1 MSDTPRTDAREWDWH
16 DDRLLVVDMIVD
28 ADFARQLER
37 ELGEMTKQRDHY
49 KAACDQ
55 YSEDEALNML
65 AEARKQRDTLAEQC
79 RALLDSDEAQKA
91 WPLDGTRRAEK
102 PSDTHSSATVTVK
115 FRRLLAIHSAL
126 AAVKGGDA

>member
-16 DDRLLVVDMIVD
+16 DDWSLVVDMIVD

-37 ELGEMTKQRDHY
+37 EL
-49 KAACDQ
+49 
-55 YSEDEALNML
+55 
-65 AEARKQRDTLAEQC
+65 AEAKESWRFSSICRELKHQRDTLAEQC
-79 RALLDSDEAQKA
+79 RALLDSDEVQKA

-102 PSDTHSSATVTVK
+102 PSETHSSATVTVR

-126 AAVKGGDA
+126 AAVEGGEA